1 MERQM
6 KIAARSGQE
15 CFDKPVLSLV
25 EGLSINGN
33 FSLLSVLSSFVLSL
47 SKDSERMF
55 QRFARLTVATIIGVG
70 LNIASQAQAQQ
81 KEMPEVTMLT
91 AVPNFAFAAIWVAEQ
106 LKYFEQ
112 EGVRIKITPAP
123 SGSVCLN
130 AVVGRSTNFCAS
142 TSEGLVLAKVEGA
155 PAIAI
160 QAHNRTMTLGVVLRK
175 VIVDKLGL
183 SRESPIQAR
192 LKALTQL
199 GTIGA
204 TGPGAASEQVI
215 KFLVK
220 KAGGI
225 GTIIKFVYIGAP
237 ELPAA
242 LMNDVIDAYA
252 LSPPSAEIS
261 EASGKGYVLIPLG
274 KGEIPELTDYPYEV
288 LMARP
293 DYVETNPKIAMAV
306 SRAISRGG
314 ALFRNKPEEAKAALR
329 AHRLS
334 VKLSPEVFELSHN
347 MVAGAMPPWGTMS
360 AAGWQKVINFATGA
374 GIVKDLAK
382 APSNKEG
389 VLWTN
394 KYVGK
399 P

>member
-1 MERQM
+1 MT
-6 KIAARSGQE
+6 
-15 CFDKPVLSLV
+15 
-25 EGLSINGN
+25 
-33 FSLLSVLSSFVLSL
+33 FSLTVISAIVFALFVSAVP
-47 SKDSERMF
+47 R
-55 QRFARLTVATIIGVG
+55 
-70 LNIASQAQAQQ
+70 AQAQQ
-81 KEMPEVTMLT
+81 KEMPEVSMLT

-112 EGVRIKITPAP
+112 EGVRIKVTPAP

-142 TSEGLVLAKVEGA
+142 TSEGLVLPKVEGA

-183 SRESPIQAR
+183 TRESPIAAR

-237 ELPAA
+237 ELPAS
-242 LMNDVIDAYA
+242 LMNNVIDAYA
-252 LSPPSAEIS
+252 LSPPSAEIA

-293 DYVETNPKIAMAV
+293 DYAEANPKIAMAV

-314 ALFRNKPEEAKAALR
+314 ALFHSKPEEARAALR
-329 AHRLS
+329 SHRLGA
-334 VKLSPEVFELSHN
+334 KLDEGVFNLSYN
-347 MVAGAMPPWGTMS
+347 MVAGAMPTWGTMS

-374 GIVKDLAK
+374 GIVKDLAQ

>member
-1 MERQM
+1 MRKQT
-6 KIAARSGQE
+6 R
-15 CFDKPVLSLV
+15 
-25 EGLSINGN
+25 LSIGII
-33 FSLLSVLSSFVLSL
+33 
-47 SKDSERMF
+47 
-55 QRFARLTVATIIGVG
+55 ALTVFMFVAAIPHEVE
-70 LNIASQAQAQQ
+70 AQQ
-81 KEMPEVTMLT
+81 KDMPEVTMLT

-112 EGVRIKITPAP
+112 EGVRVKITPAP

-130 AVVGRSTNFCAS
+130 ALVGRSAHFCAS
-142 TSEGLVLAKVEGA
+142 SSEGLVLARIEGA

-175 VIVDKLGL
+175 AIVDKLGL
-183 SRESPIQAR
+183 TRESPINAR

-199 GTIGA
+199 GIIGA

-220 KAGGI
+220 KAGA
-225 GTIIKFVYIGAP
+225 TATVLKFVYIGAA
-237 ELPAA
+237 ELPAS

-252 LSPPSAEIS
+252 LSPPSAEIT

-288 LMARP
+288 LMVRP
-293 DYVETNPKIAMAV
+293 DYVEANPKIATAV
-306 SRAISRGG
+306 ARAISRGG
-314 ALFRNKPEEAKAALR
+314 ALFRSKPEEAKAALR
-329 AHRLS
+329 SHRLS
-334 VKLSPEVFELSHN
+334 VKLSNDVFELSHN

-374 GIVKDLAK
+374 GIVKDLSQ

>member
-1 MERQM
+1 MRKQTRLA
-6 KIAARSGQE
+6 IGIVALIVLIFVAAIPPTA
-15 CFDKPVLSLV
+15 K
-25 EGLSINGN
+25 
-33 FSLLSVLSSFVLSL
+33 
-47 SKDSERMF
+47 
-55 QRFARLTVATIIGVG
+55 
-70 LNIASQAQAQQ
+70 AQQ
-81 KEMPEVTMLT
+81 KDLPEVSMLT

-112 EGVRIKITPAP
+112 EGVRVKITPAP

-142 TSEGLVLAKVEGA
+142 TSEGLVLAQAEGA

-160 QAHNRTMTLGVVLRK
+160 QAHNRTMTLGITLRK
-175 VIVDKLGL
+175 AIVDKLGL
-183 SRESPIQAR
+183 TRESPIGAR

-220 KAGGI
+220 KAGASA
-225 GTIIKFVYIGAP
+225 TVLKFVYIGAA
-237 ELPAA
+237 ELPAS

-252 LSPPSAEIS
+252 LSPPSAEIT

-288 LMARP
+288 LMVRP
-293 DYVETNPKIAMAV
+293 DYVEANPKIAMAV

-334 VKLSPEVFELSHN
+334 VKLTEDVFNLSHN
-347 MVAGAMPPWGTMS
+347 MVAGAMPPWGTMTT
-360 AAGWQKVINFATGA
+360 AGWQKVINFATGA
-374 GIVKDLAK
+374 GIVKEAQ

>member
-1 MERQM
+1 MR
-6 KIAARSGQE
+6 KRNILTIGIAVLVFMLVVGTTREAR
-15 CFDKPVLSLV
+15 
-25 EGLSINGN
+25 
-33 FSLLSVLSSFVLSL
+33 
-47 SKDSERMF
+47 
-55 QRFARLTVATIIGVG
+55 
-70 LNIASQAQAQQ
+70 AQQ
-81 KEMPEVTMLT
+81 KELPEVSMLT

-112 EGVRIKITPAP
+112 EGVRVKLTPAP

-142 TSEGLVLAKVEGA
+142 TSEGLVLARAEGA
-155 PAIAI
+155 PAMAI
-160 QAHNRTMTLGVVLRK
+160 QAHNRAMTLSIVLRK
-175 VIVDKLGL
+175 AIVEKLGVT
-183 SRESPIQAR
+183 RETPIGAR

-204 TGPGAASEQVI
+204 TGPGAASEQI
-215 KFLVK
+215 FKFLVK
-220 KAGGI
+220 KAGAG
-225 GTIIKFVYIGAP
+225 GTVLKFVYIGAP

-242 LMNDVIDAYA
+242 LMNNVIDAYA
-252 LSPPSAEIS
+252 LSPPSAEVT

-274 KGEIPELTDYPYEV
+274 KGEVPELTDYPYEV
-288 LMARP
+288 LMVRP
-293 DYVETNPKIAMAV
+293 DYVEANPKIAMAV

-314 ALFRNKPEEAKAALR
+314 ALFRSKPEEAKAALR
-329 AHRLS
+329 AHRLG
-334 VKLSPEVFELSHN
+334 VKLDESVFELSYN
-347 MVAGAMPPWGTMS
+347 MVAAAMPAWGNMTP
-360 AAGWQKVINFATGA
+360 AGWQKVINFATGA
-374 GIVKDLAK
+374 GIVKEAQ

>member
-1 MERQM
+1 MTFSLTV
-6 KIAARSGQE
+6 IAAIV
-15 CFDKPVLSLV
+15 FAL
-25 EGLSINGN
+25 
-33 FSLLSVLSSFVLSL
+33 FVSAVP
-47 SKDSERMF
+47 R
-55 QRFARLTVATIIGVG
+55 
-70 LNIASQAQAQQ
+70 AQAQQ

-112 EGVRIKITPAP
+112 EGVRMKITPAP

-130 AVVGRSTNFCAS
+130 AVVGRSINFCAS
-142 TSEGLVLAKVEGA
+142 TSEGLVLARVEGA

-175 VIVDKLGL
+175 AIVDKLGL
-183 SRESPIQAR
+183 TRESPIAAR

-237 ELPAA
+237 ELPAS
-242 LMNDVIDAYA
+242 LMNNVIDAYA
-252 LSPPSAEIS
+252 LSPPSAEIA

-288 LMARP
+288 LMVRP
-293 DYVETNPKIAMAV
+293 DYVEANPKIAMAV

-314 ALFRNKPEEAKAALR
+314 ALFHSKPEEAKAALR
-329 AHRLS
+329 SHRLGA
-334 VKLSPEVFELSHN
+334 KLDENVFNLSYN

>member
-1 MERQM
+1 MQ
-6 KIAARSGQE
+6 KRS
-15 CFDKPVLSLV
+15 V
-25 EGLSINGN
+25 
-33 FSLLSVLSSFVLSL
+33 
-47 SKDSERMF
+47 
-55 QRFARLTVATIIGVG
+55 FAVG
-70 LNIASQAQAQQ
+70 LNVLALFVILAGPTRQAAAQQ
-81 KEMPEVTMLT
+81 KDMPEVTMLT

-112 EGVRIKITPAP
+112 EGVRVKITPAP

-130 AVVGRSTNFCAS
+130 AVVGRSINFCAS
-142 TSEGLVLAKVEGA
+142 TSEGLVLARAEGA

-175 VIVDKLGL
+175 AIVDKLRL
-183 SRESPIQAR
+183 TRESPMPAR
-192 LKALTQL
+192 LQALTQL

-225 GTIIKFVYIGAP
+225 GTILKFVYIGAA
-237 ELPAA
+237 ELPPA

-252 LSPPSAEIS
+252 LSPPSAEIT

-288 LMARP
+288 LMVRP
-293 DYVETNPKIAMAV
+293 DYVEANPKIAMAV

-314 ALFRNKPEEAKAALR
+314 ALFRNKPEEAKSALR
-329 AHRLS
+329 SHRLC
-334 VKLSPEVFELSHN
+334 VKLEESVFNLSYN
-347 MVAGAMPPWGTMS
+347 MIAGAMPPWGTMS
-360 AAGWQKVINFATGA
+360 PAGWQKVINFATGA
-374 GIVKDLAK
+374 GIVKEAQ

>member
-1 MERQM
+1 M
-6 KIAARSGQE
+6 KLPVKSSMTLLAVTMFALAMGDIPQAR
-15 CFDKPVLSLV
+15 
-25 EGLSINGN
+25 
-33 FSLLSVLSSFVLSL
+33 
-47 SKDSERMF
+47 
-55 QRFARLTVATIIGVG
+55 
-70 LNIASQAQAQQ
+70 AQQ
-81 KEMPEVTMLT
+81 KELPEVSLLT

-112 EGVRIKITPAP
+112 EGVRVKITPAP

-155 PAIAI
+155 PAMAI

-175 VIVDKLGL
+175 AIVDKLGL
-183 SRESPIQAR
+183 TRQSPINAR

-220 KAGGI
+220 KAGASA
-225 GTIIKFVYIGAP
+225 TVLKFVYIGAA
-237 ELPAA
+237 ELPAS
-242 LMNDVIDAYA
+242 LMNDVVDAYA
-252 LSPPSAEIS
+252 LSPPSAEVT
-261 EASGKGYVLIPLG
+261 EAAGKGYVLIPLG

-288 LMARP
+288 LMVRP
-293 DYVETNPKIAMAV
+293 DYVEANPKIAMAV

-314 ALFRNKPEEAKAALR
+314 ALFRSKPEEAKAALR
-329 AHRLS
+329 SHRLS
-334 VKLSPEVFELSHN
+334 TKDKLSDEVFELSYN

-360 AAGWQKVINFATGA
+360 EAGWQKVINFATGA
-374 GIVKDLAK
+374 GIVKDLSQ

>member
-1 MERQM
+1 MR
-6 KIAARSGQE
+6 KRNILTIVIAVLVFMLVVGTTREAR
-15 CFDKPVLSLV
+15 
-25 EGLSINGN
+25 
-33 FSLLSVLSSFVLSL
+33 
-47 SKDSERMF
+47 
-55 QRFARLTVATIIGVG
+55 
-70 LNIASQAQAQQ
+70 AQQ
-81 KEMPEVTMLT
+81 KELPEVSMLT

-112 EGVRIKITPAP
+112 EGVRVKLTPAP

-142 TSEGLVLAKVEGA
+142 TSEGLVLARAEGA
-155 PAIAI
+155 PAMAI
-160 QAHNRTMTLGVVLRK
+160 QAHNRAMTLSIVLRK
-175 VIVDKLGL
+175 AIVEKLGVT
-183 SRESPIQAR
+183 RETPIGAR

-204 TGPGAASEQVI
+204 TGPGAASEQI
-215 KFLVK
+215 FKFLVK
-220 KAGGI
+220 KAGAG
-225 GTIIKFVYIGAP
+225 GTVLKFVYIGAP

-242 LMNDVIDAYA
+242 LMNNVIDAYA
-252 LSPPSAEIS
+252 LSPPSAEVT

-274 KGEIPELTDYPYEV
+274 KGEVPELTDYPYEV
-288 LMARP
+288 LMVRP
-293 DYVETNPKIAMAV
+293 DYVEANPKIAMAV

-314 ALFRNKPEEAKAALR
+314 ALFRSKPEEAKAALR
-329 AHRLS
+329 AHRLG
-334 VKLSPEVFELSHN
+334 VKLDESVFELSYN
-347 MVAGAMPPWGTMS
+347 MVAAAMPAWGNMTP
-360 AAGWQKVINFATGA
+360 AGWQKVINFATGA
-374 GIVKDLAK
+374 GIVKEAQ